1 MADIS
6 AALVKELREKTGA
19 GFMDCKK
26 ALAESGGDLEKAID
40 YLRKKGLAGAA
51 KKAGREASEGL
62 VAAAVAEGGRSG
74 ALLEVNC
81 ETDFVAR
88 TPDFK
93 AFVDEVAGWAA
104 LTPGA
109 EMRLAADWEDRL
121 TGLIARLGENM
132 VLRRA
137 ARFESADGHGLVGE
151 YVHAG
156 GKLGVLIELAVE
168 GTSPSRF
175 APLAHDLA
183 MHAVAANP
191 SYVRRDEV
199 PKAELDR
206 EREIYRAQAL
216 ETGKPEKVLDRIVEG
231 KLEKFFGDVC
241 LLEQA
246 FTKDSEKTV
255 EEVLKA
261 AGKAGGGQV
270 AVRRF
275 VRFQLGE
282 AAVAQGSAGSPG
294 GAGSARG

>member
-1 MADIS
+1 MAEVS

-26 ALAESGGDLEKAID
+26 ALAESGGDIEKAID

-62 VAAAVAEGGRSG
+62 IGAALTDGGRAG
-74 ALLEVNC
+74 ALIEVNC

-93 AFVDEVAGWAA
+93 AFVDEVAGWVAR
-104 LTPGA
+104 TPQGDARMASEWGA
-109 EMRLAADWEDRL
+109 RL
-121 TGLIARLGENM
+121 TALIAKLGENM

-137 ARFESADGHGLVGE
+137 VRFAADGKGLVGE
-151 YVHAG
+151 YNHAG
-156 GKLGVLIELAVE
+156 GKLGALVELDVQGDPA
-168 GTSPSRF
+168 RF
-175 APLAHDLA
+175 AGLAHDLA
-183 MHAVAANP
+183 MHVVASNP

-199 PKAELDR
+199 PGDVLAR
-206 EREIYRAQAL
+206 EREIYKAQAKD
-216 ETGKPEKVLDRIVEG
+216 TGKPEKVIERIVEG
-231 KLEKFFGDVC
+231 KLEKFYADAC

-246 FTKDSEKTV
+246 FAIDSEKTV

-261 AGKAGGGQV
+261 RGKEAGGSV
-270 AVRRF
+270 TVRRF

-282 AAVAQGSAGSPG
+282 AAKAAETQSA
-294 GAGSARG
+294 